1 MLKRIRKLLDRRKK
15 PAEEVSVAE
24 QAAERPPDRPEPAP
38 SAAAERTRDR
48 PNPPIHEGPRI
59 VHRPIA
65 SADLDAE
72 AVKIVRRLTRFDH
85 QAYLVGGCV
94 RDLLLERKP
103 KDFDVGTSATPRQI
117 KRLFRNCRVIGRRFR
132 LAHIYFQ
139 DGKIIEVATFR
150 ARDGYD
156 ESGDEAVKDDLLIR
170 DDNVFGTPEEDALRR
185 DFTINALFYDVNDQT
200 VLDHTDGLTD
210 LRRRLVRTIGD
221 PAIRFRE
228 DPIRVLR
235 AIKFAARLDFEIEAA
250 TLAAISSTRG
260 EIRRAASP
268 RVLEEINRLCRGGAA
283 RRSFELLRS
292 TGVLEVILPEV
303 AAHARGRSWELLLA
317 LLERMDAR
325 TASAAGDVR
334 TGTIFAGLLLP
345 LVVGQAKGVGEARAR
360 LEPVAACALLDE
372 LLRSIALR
380 LRVPRREQEYCRE
393 LWLAVVTRAAASDR
407 PPSRR
412 SNAAREVRE
421 DAVWFAEV
429 LGAELPPA
437 LASDA
442 AALASLA
449 APADDSEARTPRGR
463 RRGRRG
469 GRRRRRPD
477 AAPVADGA
485 RPSEAEVA
493 RVAQRPRARPERP
506 AEGKPLPPIWSD
518 DYFFAALPTAPE
530 EGSPLPPEAVGAVV
544 VEPLESPSPVASADG
559 RPRRRR
565 PRRRRRKTA
574 TTRSAESAEAPQ
586 ASEALERDEPVP
598 DEDEE

>member
-325 TASAAGDVR
+325 TASAAGRARSPRGCRVVR
-334 TGTIFAGLLLP
+334 RGPGRRAAAGARVGRGCLGVPRRTRGRLRGPHAARPPPGTARRPATATARRGSGGGRSAPVGGRSRTRRSASSSPPRETGG
-345 LVVGQAKGVGEARAR
+345 GEAAPAHLVRR
-360 LEPVAACALLDE
+360 L
-372 LLRSIALR
+372 LLRS
-380 LRVPRREQEYCRE
+380 PP
-393 LWLAVVTRAAASDR
+393 DR
-407 PPSRR
+407 P
-412 SNAAREVRE
+412 
-421 DAVWFAEV
+421 
-429 LGAELPPA
+429 GGG
-437 LASDA
+437 LAS
-442 AALASLA
+442 
-449 APADDSEARTPRGR
+449 
-463 RRGRRG
+463 
-469 GRRRRRPD
+469 
-477 AAPVADGA
+477 
-485 RPSEAEVA
+485 
-493 RVAQRPRARPERP
+493 
-506 AEGKPLPPIWSD
+506 
-518 DYFFAALPTAPE
+518 PT
-530 EGSPLPPEAVGAVV
+530 
-544 VEPLESPSPVASADG
+544 
-559 RPRRRR
+559 
-565 PRRRRRKTA
+565 
-574 TTRSAESAEAPQ
+574 
-586 ASEALERDEPVP
+586 
-598 DEDEE
+598 